1 MRAALFSSKSP
12 LSTPETAAVTLQ
24 GPSISIDTAC
34 SSSLVTAHFV
44 SGCLRHSG
52 CARGLSLGVNLPMNW
67 ETSFMFVGAGMT
79 AADGRC
85 KTLDARADGY
95 VRSEACMAIL
105 FRHASAVAPRAY
117 GAVHD
122 PGLQSAT
129 PTLLWSDTLFCMQPG
144 SQWVVQQ

>member
-1 MRAALFSSKSP
+1 M
-12 LSTPETAAVTLQ
+12 Q

-34 SSSLVTAHFV
+34 SSSLVTAHFAAG
-44 SGCLRHSG
+44 SLRHGG
-52 CARGLSLGVNLPMNW
+52 CARGLSVGINLPMNW

-105 FRHASAVAPRAY
+105 FRY
-117 GAVHD
+117 
-122 PGLQSAT
+122 QM
-129 PTLLWSDTLFCMQPG
+129 LL
-144 SQWVVQQ
+144 